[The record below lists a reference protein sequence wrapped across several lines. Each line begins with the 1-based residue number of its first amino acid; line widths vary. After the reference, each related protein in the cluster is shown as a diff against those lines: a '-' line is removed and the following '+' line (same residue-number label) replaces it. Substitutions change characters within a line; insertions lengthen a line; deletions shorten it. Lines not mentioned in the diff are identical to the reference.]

1 MEGIIIRDVRH
12 SDKFEYLSM
21 ARDLFSS
28 NATVCDYNEDIA
40 VSNFNSA
47 VSGSKF
53 CRCLMLEYNSN
64 VAGYAFLAYS
74 YSTSL
79 GGVCIFLEDLYIK
92 EFARGVGVGRCFI
105 KWLLKEYKSIAKVVK
120 LEVTQA
126 NVGGM
131 KFYKKL
137 HFKDSGYIGM
147 SLKL

>member
-1 MEGIIIRDVRH
+1 MESVIIRDIRH
-12 SDKFEYLSM
+12 SDRFEYLSM
-21 ARDLFSS
+21 VKGLFGS
-28 NATVCDYNEDIA
+28 NATVCDYDEDVA
-40 VSNFNSA
+40 LSNFNNA

-53 CRCLMLEYNSN
+53 CRCLILEYNLS

-92 EFARGVGVGRCFI
+92 KFARGVGVGRCFI
-105 KWLLKEYKSIAKVVK
+105 KWLLKEYKVIAKVIK

-126 NVGGM
+126 NVDGI

-137 HFKDSGYIGM
+137 GFKDSGYIGM
-147 SLKL
+147 NLKL